1 MAWAEV
7 NCGRVSYGYIH
18 CTLWSWSIC
27 ICASLVSSAFYDV
40 EAHFTGVGG
49 LDRSCLRHDKNM
61 MMHIFWRQG
70 FKKIWYFSLFP
81 PFGIKYQT
89 RFALSYPRSS
99 NTNKTLDRGIISSG
113 LWLDKS
119 RNYDLNSFLI
129 CNSETSIGFT
139 QKFRSAVRDI
149 APDSEI
155 PIRHRLVYSSDFGI
169 CEGLC
174 QSF

>member
-1 MAWAEV
+1 MCKTKDR
-7 NCGRVSYGYIH
+7 NKG
-18 CTLWSWSIC
+18 
-27 ICASLVSSAFYDV
+27 ASLATSKRQQKTCNVISQCHKVLASWKLY
-40 EAHFTGVGG
+40 HSMM
-49 LDRSCLRHDKNM
+49 LSQQHKWSCLRHDKNM